1 MAKKTDLDKGL
12 KALLGNIE
20 SKNIHERQ
28 EVIRELSHSSA
39 MIPMDDIEL
48 NPFQPRK
55 NFSDAELEELASSIK
70 ALGLIQPI
78 TVRSLGGNK
87 YQIISGERRWRAA
100 KLAGLSE
107 IPSYIRLADDQAMM
121 EMALVEN
128 IQRSDL
134 NALEIAVAYNRLL
147 EEFNLTH
154 ESVADR
160 VGKNRSTIT
169 NYLRLLKLPPTIQQ
183 GIKEDLISM
192 GHAKVLAGI
201 DNLPLQLSLYQDT
214 VKNNLSVRALEKK
227 IMDHLSSAAGRKTD
241 RETRIPDPSIT
252 SIQHKLVSHFETK
265 VVINRNEKGAG
276 SIQLFFSSDD
286 DLNEILDKMDI

>member
-20 SKNIHERQ
+20 SKNVHERQ

-39 MIPMDDIEL
+39 MIPIEDIEL

-55 NFSDAELEELASSIK
+55 SFSDAELEELASSIK
-70 ALGLIQPI
+70 ALGLIQPV
-78 TVRSLGGNK
+78 TVRSLGGQK
-87 YQIISGERRWRAA
+87 YQIISGERRWRAS
-100 KLAGLSE
+100 KIAGLTE
-107 IPSYIRLADDQAMM
+107 IPAYIRLADDQAMM

-128 IQRSDL
+128 IQRADL

-147 EEFNLTH
+147 EEFSLTH
-154 ESVADR
+154 ESVAER

-227 IMDHLSSAAGRKTD
+227 ILDHLSSATSARTD
-241 RETRIPDPSIT
+241 KEAKVQDPAVMSV
-252 SIQHKLVSHFETK
+252 QNRLVSHFETK
-265 VVINRNEKGAG
+265 VAISRNERG
-276 SIQLFFSSDD
+276 SGYIQIFFDSDD
-286 DLNEILDKMDI
+286 DFNDILDKMDI

>member
-20 SKNIHERQ
+20 SKNVQERQ
-28 EVIRELSHSSA
+28 EVIRELSHSTA
-39 MIPMDDIEL
+39 MIPIDDIEF

-55 NFSDAELEELASSIK
+55 YFSDSELEELASSIK
-70 ALGLIQPI
+70 ALGLIQPV
-78 TVRSLGGNK
+78 TVRSLGGQK
-87 YQIISGERRWRAA
+87 YQIISGERRWRAS
-100 KLAGLSE
+100 KLAGLTE
-107 IPSYIRLADDQAMM
+107 IPAYVRLADDQAMM

-134 NALEIAVAYNRLL
+134 NSLEIAVAYNRLL
-147 EEFNLTH
+147 EEFSLTH
-154 ESVADR
+154 ESVAER

-201 DNLPLQLSLYQDT
+201 DNLPLQLSLYHET

-227 IMDHLSSAAGRKTD
+227 VLDHLSASTRSKSDKT
-241 RETRIPDPSIT
+241 EGSQDPAVS
-252 SIQHKLVSHFETK
+252 SLQNKLVDHFETRVAIK
-265 VVINRNEKGAG
+265 RNDKGAG
-276 SIQLFFSSDD
+276 FIQIFFDTDD
-286 DLNEILDKMDI
+286 DFNEILDKMDI